1 MSDIR
6 SQIEAANREFMTAF
20 GKGDAAAIA
29 ALYTSG
35 SQVLAPNSDVVNGT
49 EAVREFWQGAM
60 ALGLT
65 GAKLDTVEVDAAGD
79 TAIEV
84 GRYRLTAGDN
94 PADHGKYIVVW
105 KNVGGRWK
113 IHRDIW
119 NSSQSVSR

>member
-35 SQVLAPNSDVVNGT
+35 SQVLPPNSDVVNGT

-65 GAKLDTVEVDAAGD
+65 GASLDTVEVDAAGD

-84 GRYRLTAGDN
+84 GRYRLTAGDSA
-94 PADHGKYIVVW
+94 ADQGKYIVVW
-105 KNVGGRWK
+105 KNVGGRWR

-119 NSSQSVSR
+119 NTSKRA

>member
-1 MSDIR
+1 MSDVR
-6 SQIEAANREFMTAF
+6 AQIEAANRGFMAAF
-20 GKGDAAAIA
+20 AKGDAAAIA

-35 SQVLAPNSDVVNGT
+35 SQVLPPNSDVVNGT

-65 GAKLDTVEVDAAGD
+65 GARLDTVEVEAAGD

-84 GRYRLTAGDN
+84 GRYRLMAGDN
-94 PADHGKYIVVW
+94 PADQGKYIVVW
-105 KNVGGRWK
+105 KNEGGRWK

-119 NSSQSVSR
+119 NTSKSA

>member
-20 GKGDAAAIA
+20 GKGDAAAVA

-35 SQVLAPNSDVVNGT
+35 SQVLPPNSDAVNGT
-49 EAVREFWQGAM
+49 EAVREFWRGAM
-60 ALGLT
+60 GLGLT
-65 GAKLDTVEVDAAGD
+65 GATLETVEVEAAGD

-94 PADHGKYIVVW
+94 QADHGKYIVVW
-105 KNVGGRWK
+105 KNVGGRWR

-119 NSSQSVSR
+119 NTSKSA